1 VQVADLLTAQQRAL
15 DPLREALVE
24 AARAEATRL
33 TRSAAEEG
41 RAAVA
46 NAREQAAQVLAVA
59 ATEGEAEGREL
70 AALATARAE
79 QRARTALLEARH
91 AAYAQLVDA
100 CERAVAAALREP
112 DQRSALHRALRA
124 RLGADV
130 TVRDT
135 ADGGLRAEAPD
146 GRAVDASVAAL
157 VARALE
163 GLDLEGL
170 WSGG

>member
-1 VQVADLLTAQQRAL
+1 MAQQQAL
-15 DPLREALVE
+15 DPLREALVQ
-24 AARAEATRL
+24 AARDEAERL
-33 TRSAAEEG
+33 RRSAAQEG

-46 NAREQAAQVLAVA
+46 HAREQAAQVLAA
-59 ATEGEAEGREL
+59 AAADGEAEGREL
-70 AALATARAE
+70 AALATAGAE

-100 CERAVAAALREP
+100 SERAVAASLRQPARRTALR
-112 DQRSALHRALRA
+112 RALQT
-124 RLGADV
+124 RLGGEV
-130 TVRDT
+130 TVLDT
-135 ADGGLRAEAPD
+135 ADGGLRAVALD

-163 GLDLEGL
+163 DLDLEGL